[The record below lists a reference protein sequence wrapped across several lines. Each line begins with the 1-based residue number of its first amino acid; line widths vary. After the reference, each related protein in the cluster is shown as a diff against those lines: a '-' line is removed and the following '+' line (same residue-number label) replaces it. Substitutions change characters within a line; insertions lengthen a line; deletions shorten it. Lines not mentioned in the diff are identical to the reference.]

1 MYEKMSGRADSAVLS
16 PSLPSKGCSRSG
28 SARGPRAPG
37 DTEPKRQRDRR
48 KGESVKVS
56 IRQAERQTHRHTDA
70 RAHLRDAKP
79 LDFRDTLSREV
90 GFPHRLRVE
99 AGLPEPRVVSAARSP
114 LRLELLGTGEPSFLA
129 VVVLANVTVD
139 ISMWGMSANRLP

>member
-28 SARGPRAPG
+28 SVRGPRAPR
-37 DTEPKRQRDRR
+37 DTEPKRQRER

-70 RAHLRDAKP
+70 RAHLRDEKP
-79 LDFRDTLSREV
+79 LDFRDALSREV

-99 AGLPEPRVVSAARSP
+99 AGLPEPRVVGAASSP

-139 ISMWGMSANRLP
+139 ISMWGLSVNRLP